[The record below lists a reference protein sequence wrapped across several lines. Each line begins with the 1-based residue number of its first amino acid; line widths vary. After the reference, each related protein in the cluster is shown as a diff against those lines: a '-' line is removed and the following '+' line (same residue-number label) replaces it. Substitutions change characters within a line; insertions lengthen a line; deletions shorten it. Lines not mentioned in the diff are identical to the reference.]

1 MSARPAP
8 RPARRVRVD
17 QEWSDEILRLACESG
32 AVSRGHHNSN
42 YVWKLPQRDARR
54 LGLEPGTRVIVRVRE
69 TGATPVVLRTWFD
82 EGPVLD
88 AVRGVR
94 TDTPVC
100 LAEGD
105 GFRIH
110 SYVEGEPLSVHSENG
125 KPVDNLYVEALAQ
138 QVAGTF
144 TVRREA
150 LPLLPWFWSL
160 DGDSQGFLRLLVN
173 RADWSIRQPNRAEFG
188 GLFAALGV
196 PEDALIR
203 LGRRVPDMRPRP
215 YGLLHADLH
224 RDNLIVPEAAATPLV
239 CIDWELATYGDPLHD
254 LATQIVRMQYPDH
267 QENEVIGVWAEA
279 VQRIC
284 PAAIE
289 GLNEDLRHYL
299 AFERGQ
305 SVYPDVMRAAGALRS
320 AAEEEALHKAAES
333 VCRALETAEEPLGL
347 RSVPRVAAVEGILF
361 RWRAARP
368 AEVERKGRLTT
379 RPRTI
384 GWEPDQRFPERSE
397 FPHSAVPVA
406 LAAEGLVPARLMLE
420 GTGHRNSV
428 LWPAEFP
435 FPVVLRRSLPTAH
448 RRERGFLGEE
458 AVLRAIEES
467 RAKVAAPKLLA
478 VGSSHGESFAI
489 FTYAGDP
496 DLDRSLSHPVHG
508 LLPHE
513 GDALVDQLCALTQV
527 DHRKLDPMA
536 DAGGFFRWLCADL
549 VRLVAGLPKET
560 QQLARLL
567 GLPGAGRL
575 GEILS
580 RFRVSERK
588 SALLHGDLHPWNLV
602 RQRGHP
608 WLTIVDWELAL
619 VGDPLYDLVRHMHL
633 TLTRPE
639 IYPRMFRRWVLQLDG
654 EYTHDW
660 RKDRH
665 VYRGLEFVRSAYLD
679 LDRLVTGV
687 GLRVPYV
694 RRAVDSYGR
703 TLEAA
708 GRFLGLRLRP
718 AAIA

>member
-1 MSARPAP
+1 M
-8 RPARRVRVD
+8 D
-17 QEWSDEILRLACESG
+17 QGRSDEILRLARQSG

-42 YVWKLPQRDARR
+42 YVWELPRRDARL

-82 EGPVLD
+82 EGAVLD
-88 AVRGVR
+88 AVRGVQ
-94 TDTPVC
+94 TGTPEC

-110 SYVEGEPLSVHSENG
+110 SYVEGKPLSVHSENG
-125 KPVDNLYVEALAQ
+125 KPVDTLYVEVLAQ

-150 LPLLPWFWSL
+150 LPLLPWFWSR
-160 DGDSQGFLRLLVN
+160 DGDSQGFLRLLVS
-173 RADWSIRQPNRAEFG
+173 RADWSIRKPNRAEFG

-196 PEDALIR
+196 PEDALAR
-203 LGRRVPDMRPRP
+203 LGRRVPAMRSRP

-224 RDNLIVPEAAATPLV
+224 RDNLIVPEAAATPV
-239 CIDWELATYGDPLHD
+239 VRIDWELATYGDPLHD
-254 LATQIVRMQYPDH
+254 LATHLVRMQYPDH
-267 QENEVIGVWAEA
+267 QVDEVIGVWAEA
-279 VQRIC
+279 MQRIC

-289 GLNEDLRHYL
+289 GLTEDLSHYL
-299 AFERGQ
+299 AFEHGQ

-320 AAEEEALHKAAES
+320 SAGEEGLHKAAES

-347 RSVPRVAAVEGILF
+347 TSVPRVAAVEGILF

-368 AEVERKGRLTT
+368 ADAERTGRRTAG
-379 RPRTI
+379 PRTI
-384 GWEPDQRFPERSE
+384 GWEPDQRFPERPE

-406 LAAEGLVPARLMLE
+406 LAAEGAVPARLMLE
-420 GTGHRNSV
+420 GTAHRNSV
-428 LWPAEFP
+428 VWPAEFP
-435 FPVVLRRSLPTAH
+435 FPVVVRRGLATAH
-448 RRERGFLGEE
+448 RRERGFLSEQ

-467 RAKVAAPKLLA
+467 RANVAAPKVLA
-478 VGSSHGESFAI
+478 VGSSYGGESFAI
-489 FTYAGDP
+489 HTYAGEP
-496 DLDRSLSHPVHG
+496 DLDRSPRHPVHG

-513 GDALVDQLCALTQV
+513 ADALVDQLCALTRV

-536 DAGGFFRWLCADL
+536 DAGDFFRWLCADL
-549 VRLVAGLPKET
+549 VRLVTALPKES

-588 SALLHGDLHPWNLV
+588 PALLHGDLHPWNLV
-602 RQRGHP
+602 RRRGHP

-619 VGDPLYDLVRHMHL
+619 VGDPLHDLVRHMHL
-633 TLTRPE
+633 TRTRPE

-654 EYTHDW
+654 EFTRDW

-679 LDRLVTGV
+679 LDRLVTGA
-687 GLRVPYV
+687 GLRAPYV

-708 GRFLGLRLRP
+708 GRFLGLPVRP